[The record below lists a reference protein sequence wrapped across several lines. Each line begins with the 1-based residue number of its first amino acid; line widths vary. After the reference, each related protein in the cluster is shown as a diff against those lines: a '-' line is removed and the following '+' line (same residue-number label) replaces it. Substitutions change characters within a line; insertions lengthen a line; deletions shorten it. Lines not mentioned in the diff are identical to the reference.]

1 MERLEL
7 LSAMLLVFCPIMML
21 ISLLTPRA
29 AIFFRHKTRLRGL
42 LLWTAG
48 TLLGWL
54 IGAYALQAGGHMPG
68 SEGRSEVPAEQE
80 SAR

>member
-1 MERLEL
+1 MARLEL

-29 AIFFRHKTRLRGL
+29 AVFSGTRPGCAGCCSGRLALCRAGSSAPTRFRR
-42 LLWTAG
+42 
-48 TLLGWL
+48 
-54 IGAYALQAGGHMPG
+54 GGHLPG
-68 SEGRSEVPAEQE
+68 SEGRSEVPAAQE